1 MEKKEYLGRG
11 MKFPPKADPATGR
24 FALADGVQSVRE
36 SIYLILMTQKT
47 ERMVRPSFGSA
58 IVEYTFMDMSDT
70 MLAMMKR
77 DIRTDILTQEPRVSE
92 AEISVDPVPDKGCLM
107 VNISYTVAETNAK
120 DNMVFPFYLNAD
132 TEGEGYEETDG
143 IQTI

>member
-1 MEKKEYLGRG
+1 MAKKEYLGSG

-24 FALADGVQSVRE
+24 FVLAEGVQSVRE

-47 ERMVRPSFGSA
+47 ERMVRPSLGSA

-77 DIRTDILTQEPRVSE
+77 DIRSDILTQEPRVSE
-92 AEISVDPVPDKGCLM
+92 VEIAVDPAPDKGCLM
-107 VNISYTVAETNAK
+107 VNISYTVAESNAK

-132 TEGEGYEETDG
+132 V
-143 IQTI
+143 

>member
-47 ERMVRPSFGSA
+47 ERMVRPSFGST

-70 MLAMMKR
+70 MLSMMKR
-77 DIRTDILTQEPRVSE
+77 DIRADILTQEPRVSDV
-92 AEISVDPVPDKGCLM
+92 EIGIEPLKGQGCLM
-107 VNISYTVAETNAK
+107 VNISYTITENHKK
-120 DNMVFPFYLNAD
+120 DSMVFPFYLNAD

-143 IQTI
+143 IRTI